1 MACYIVTFEL
11 KDPAR
16 RAALTEALRSFP
28 GFCPLTARSWAIKSD
43 KNARGVRDQ
52 LTATLGPGDRLF
64 VLRSGSEGA
73 WRNSYG
79 EKHNEWL
86 KKNL

>member
-1 MACYIVTFEL
+1 MACYIVMFEL

-16 RAALTEALRSFP
+16 RPALRDALRALP
-28 GFCPLTARSWAIKSD
+28 GFCPLTATAWAITSD
-43 KNARGVRDQ
+43 KKAKEIRDELAGV
-52 LTATLGPGDRLF
+52 LGPGDRLF
-64 VLRSGSEGA
+64 VIKSGTEAA

-86 KKNL
+86 KKHL